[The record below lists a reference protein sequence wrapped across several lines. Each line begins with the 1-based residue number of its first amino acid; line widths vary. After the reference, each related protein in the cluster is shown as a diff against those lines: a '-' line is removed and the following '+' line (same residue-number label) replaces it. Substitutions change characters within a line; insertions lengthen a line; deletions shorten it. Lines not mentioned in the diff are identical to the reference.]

1 MEMPPKEWPAK
12 SPQARIQDHGRA
24 SLAHAVDVQAVASH
38 VDHLARRR
46 IGSFGKLCSDSLVDR
61 PEDGEGQQDDDQPQE
76 RPPDPP
82 YDPSC
87 RSAAHYPKS
96 NMWFHSTSERSV
108 G

>member
-1 MEMPPKEWPAK
+1 MEMPPKEWPTK

-76 RPPDPP
+76 CLPDPP
-82 YDPSC
+82 YYPSC
-87 RSAAHYPKS
+87 RTATHYAKTNP
-96 NMWFHSTSERSV
+96 
-108 G
+108 